1 MTEPDWLDWLPT
13 ARMCTPGLM
22 TNTKPSTSTR
32 TRGYAPNL
40 PPPDIFIPFHIVG
53 SDHLLPR
60 LMEFGRARLK
70 RLSRDSNS
78 FGVPRRTLEQHNDLL
93 AHYEPGRVGR
103 LGNEASTSNLFV
115 RIYTLVGDY
124 IIPELE
130 NRSHMD
136 IRSQV
141 RSEAVDIIMDH
152 CLLDER
158 ENIVVAVE
166 CKSHRVFDKHVNE
179 IQDLAFIGR
188 GTTVTTYGHPTCSGG
203 ESIVLKVSPLFCEYG

>member
-1 MTEPDWLDWLPT
+1 M
-13 ARMCTPGLM
+13 A
-22 TNTKPSTSTR
+22 TKPSTSTR

-40 PPPDIFIPFHIVG
+40 PPRDIFVPFHIVG

-60 LMEFGRARLK
+60 LMEFGRSRLE
-70 RLSRDSNS
+70 RLSRNSNS
-78 FGVPRRTLEQHNDLL
+78 FRVSLETLQLHNRLL
-93 AHYEPGRVGR
+93 AHYEPGIVGL

-115 RIYTLVGDY
+115 RIYTLVEDY

-158 ENIVVAVE
+158 GNIVVAVE
-166 CKSHRVFDKHVNE
+166 CKSHRVFDKYVNE
-179 IQDLAFIGR
+179 IQDLAFNGG
-188 GTTVTTYGHPTCSGG
+188 GTRVTTYGHPTCSGG
-203 ESIVLKVSPLFCEYG
+203 ESIVLKVSPRFCEYG